1 MVQIKWLK
9 SAKIDLKEIY
19 DFISLDSKRYAKHQV
34 EKIQSKTEILKT
46 GIIIGEN
53 VSEIDYEKV
62 REILE
67 GNYRIIYRII
77 SKNEIHILLVHHGA
91 KDLLKRIKP

>member
-46 GIIIGEN
+46 GIIIGKK
-53 VSEIDYEKV
+53 VSEIDNEKV

>member
-1 MVQIKWLK
+1 MVRIKWLR

-19 DFISLDSKRYAKHQV
+19 DFISLDSKRYARFQI
-34 EKIQSKTEILKT
+34 EKIQNKTEILKT
-46 GIIIGEN
+46 GMIIGKR
-53 VSEIDYEKV
+53 VSEIDNDNV
-62 REILE
+62 REIFE

-91 KDLLKRIKP
+91 KDILQRMK

>member
-1 MVQIKWLK
+1 MVRIKWLR

-19 DFISLDSKRYAKHQV
+19 NFISLDSKRYTRFQI
-34 EKIQSKTEILKT
+34 EKIQNKTEILKT
-46 GIIIGEN
+46 GIIIGKR
-53 VSEIDYEKV
+53 VSEIDNDNV
-62 REILE
+62 REIFE

-91 KDLLKRIKP
+91 KDILQRMK

>member
-1 MVQIKWLK
+1 MVRIKWLR

-19 DFISLDSKRYAKHQV
+19 DFISLDSKRYARFQI

-46 GIIIGEN
+46 GMIILKR
-53 VSEIDYEKV
+53 VSEIDNDNV
-62 REILE
+62 REIFE

-77 SKNEIHILLVHHGA
+77 SKNEIHILLVHYGA
-91 KDLLKRIKP
+91 KDILQRMK

>member
-9 SAKIDLKEIY
+9 SAKNDLKEIY

-34 EKIQSKTEILKT
+34 EKIQSKTDILKT
-46 GIIIGEN
+46 GTVIGKM
-53 VSEIDYEKV
+53 VSEIDDEKV
-62 REILE
+62 REIFE

-77 SKNEIHILLVHHGA
+77 SQDEIHILLVHHGA
-91 KDLLKRIKP
+91 KDLIKRIK

>member
-1 MVQIKWLK
+1 MVRIKWLR

-19 DFISLDSKRYAKHQV
+19 DFISLDSKRYARFQI
-34 EKIQSKTEILKT
+34 EKIQNKTEILKT
-46 GIIIGEN
+46 GMIIGKR
-53 VSEIDYEKV
+53 VSEIDNVNV
-62 REILE
+62 REIFE

-91 KDLLKRIKP
+91 KDILQRMK

>member
-46 GIIIGEN
+46 GIIIGKK
-53 VSEIDYEKV
+53 VSEIDDEKV
-62 REILE
+62 REIFE

-77 SKNEIHILLVHHGA
+77 SEDEIHILLVHHGA
-91 KDLLKRIKP
+91 KDLIKRIK